1 MDKAQYWLD
10 EIKESKKREKD
21 FRENGKKILE
31 IYEGKKTPFNIL
43 YSNTETLLP
52 ALFSQL
58 PKPVIGR
65 RFKDSDP
72 LGKVISEAG
81 QRTLEYLLDT
91 DLDEYDNF
99 SDALTDVTLD
109 ALLPG
114 RGNASVKYE
123 SDEEVTW
130 ETACIDVHAWDRV
143 HYGYAKKW
151 SKMPWVAFEYYF
163 DKDEAKEKFKD
174 IKGID
179 FKEGEEVDGKDEK
192 EKVSRKT
199 ALFYQVWVKK
209 ERKIY
214 WVSDQVKDRFLDE
227 LDDPLELS
235 GFYPCPKPLQFV
247 KKSSD
252 LIPTALYTLYEN
264 QASELNKIQGRINK
278 VVEALKVRGV
288 YNRGLGDII
297 GTLFEE
303 ADNTLVP
310 TDDVA
315 SLTDGSIDKAIWFA
329 PIEKLI
335 VVLQQLYQA
344 REASKSVIYEI
355 TGISDIVRGQSVA
368 SETLGAQQIKESWG
382 TMRLKRLQKEVQRYA
397 LDLMKLLLEVS
408 AKKFSEETWKKITM
422 LPNPTGEEKII
433 AQQQLQALQMQS
445 QQRAMIAQQ
454 QGMQPEPPQIPPEIQ
469 QAAQS
474 ISFKEILEVLN
485 DDFQRSYRV
494 DIESNSTLDVEATE
508 DKQMVGEF
516 MNALG
521 QVMAGFSNDQT
532 IPFQAK
538 KSIIL
543 AVTKRFRFGREV
555 EDELESMQEPQPQIP
570 PQIQQQIQEQQKQ
583 IQQAQQQVQKEQEVL
598 EKEKQR
604 LEMEKM
610 QFEFDRK
617 LAAEQLSFEE
627 DLASEKLKMEEQLM
641 EERLKLDKAEAENS
655 LKMIIS
661 KAQRDTQSMLDKHA
675 AQVKS

>member
-1 MDKAQYWLD
+1 MKAQHWLD

-21 FRENGKKILE
+21 FREKGKNILD

-58 PKPVIGR
+58 PKPVIER
-65 RFKDSDP
+65 RFKDPDP
-72 LGKVISEAG
+72 LGKIVSEAG
-81 QRTLEYLLDT
+81 QRVLEYLLDT
-91 DLDEYDNF
+91 DLDEYDSF

-163 DKDEAKEKFKD
+163 DKDEAKEKFDD
-174 IKGID
+174 ITGIE
-179 FKEGEEVDGKDEK
+179 FREGEEVNGKDEK
-192 EKVSRKT
+192 EKVARET

-209 ERKIY
+209 DRKIY
-214 WVSDQVKDRFLDE
+214 WISDQVKDRYLDTI
-227 LDDPLELS
+227 DDPLELS

-252 LIPTALYTLYEN
+252 LVPTALYTLYEN
-264 QASELNKIQGRINK
+264 QAGELNKIQGRINK

-344 REASKSVIYEI
+344 RESSKSVIYEI

-408 AKKFSEETWKKITM
+408 AKKFTEETWKKITM
-422 LPNPTGEEKII
+422 LPNPTGEEKMM
-433 AQQQLQALQMQS
+433 AQQQLQALQMQA

-454 QGMQPEPPQIPPEIQ
+454 QGMQPESPQIPPELQ

-485 DDFQRSYRV
+485 DDFQRSYRI

-508 DKQMVGEF
+508 DKQNVSEF
-516 MNALG
+516 MNAFG
-521 QVMAGFSNDQT
+521 QMLAGFANDPSL
-532 IPFQAK
+532 PFDAK

-543 AVTKRFRFGREV
+543 KVAKIFRFGREV
-555 EDELESMQEPQPQIP
+555 EDELNQMQEPQPQIP

-583 IQQAQQQVQKEQEVL
+583 VQQAQQQVQKEQEVIQ
-598 EKEKQR
+598 KEKQR

-617 LAAEQLSFEE
+617 LAAEQLNFEE

-641 EERLKLDKAEAENS
+641 EERLKLDKAESENS

-661 KAQRDTQSMLDKHA
+661 KAQRDIQSMLDRHA
-675 AQVKS
+675 AMVKS

>member
-1 MDKAQYWLD
+1 MRKVQYWLD
-10 EIKESKKREKD
+10 EIKGSRKREKD
-21 FRENGKKILE
+21 FREKGKEIHE
-31 IYEGKKTPFNIL
+31 IYEGKNTPFNIL

-65 RFKDSDP
+65 RFKDADP
-72 LGKVISEAG
+72 LGKVVSEAG
-81 QRTLEYLLDT
+81 QRVLEYLLDT

-109 ALLPG
+109 ALLSG

-123 SDEEVTW
+123 SDDDVTW

-163 DKDEAKEKFKD
+163 DKDEAKEKFDD
-174 IKGID
+174 ITGIE
-179 FKEGEEVDGKDEK
+179 FREGEEVDKKDEK
-192 EKVSRKT
+192 EKVARET

-209 ERKIY
+209 DRKIY
-214 WVSDQVKDRFLDE
+214 WISDQVKDRYLDE

-252 LIPTALYTLYEN
+252 LVPTALYTLYEN

-315 SLTDGSIDKAIWFA
+315 SLADGSIDKAIWFA

-344 REASKSVIYEI
+344 RESSKSVIYEI

-408 AKKFSEETWKKITM
+408 AKKFTEETWKKITM
-422 LPNPTGEEKII
+422 LPNPTGEEKMM
-433 AQQQLQALQMQS
+433 AQKQLEAIQMQS
-445 QQRAMIAQQ
+445 QQRAMVAQQ
-454 QGMQPEPPQIPPEIQ
+454 QGMQPEPPQIPPELQ
-469 QAAQS
+469 QVVQS
-474 ISFKEILEVLN
+474 PSFKDILEVLN
-485 DDFQRSYRV
+485 DDFQRSYRL

-516 MNALG
+516 MNALA
-521 QVMAGFSNDQT
+521 QVMSGFANDQT

-583 IQQAQQQVQKEQEVL
+583 VQQAQQQVQKEQEAI

-610 QFEFDRK
+610 QFEFDKK

-655 LKMIIS
+655 LKMLIA

-675 AQVKS
+675 AMVKS

>member
-1 MDKAQYWLD
+1 MRKVQYWLD
-10 EIKESKKREKD
+10 EINESGKREKD
-21 FRENGKKILE
+21 FREKGKNILE

-72 LGKVISEAG
+72 LGKVVSEAG
-81 QRTLEYLLDT
+81 QRVLEYLLDT
-91 DLDEYDNF
+91 DLDEYDSF

-123 SDEEVTW
+123 SDDDVTW

-163 DKDEAKEKFKD
+163 DEDEAKEKFDD
-174 IKGID
+174 ITGIE
-179 FKEGEEVDGKDEK
+179 FREGEEVDEKDEK
-192 EKVSRKT
+192 EKVARET
-199 ALFYQVWVKK
+199 ALFYQIWVKK
-209 ERKIY
+209 DRKIY
-214 WVSDQVKDRFLDE
+214 WVSDQVKDRYLDE
-227 LDDPLELS
+227 IDDPLELS
-235 GFYPCPKPLQFV
+235 GFYPCPKPLQFI

-252 LIPTALYTLYEN
+252 LVPTALYTLYEN

-278 VVEALKVRGV
+278 VVEAIKVRGV

-315 SLTDGSIDKAIWFA
+315 SLADGSIDKAIWFA

-344 REASKSVIYEI
+344 RESSKTVIYEI

-408 AKKFSEETWKKITM
+408 AKKFSEETWQKITM
-422 LPNPTGEEKII
+422 LPNPTSKEKEE
-433 AQQQLQALQMQS
+433 AQQQLQALQIQ
-445 QQRAMIAQQ
+445 AQQ
-454 QGMQPEPPQIPPEIQ
+454 SAMLSQRQGMQPQPPQFPPELQ

-474 ISFKEILEVLN
+474 PSFKDILDILN
-485 DDFQRSYRV
+485 DDFQRSYRI
-494 DIESNSTLDVEATE
+494 DIESNSTLDVDATE

-516 MNALG
+516 MNALA
-521 QVMAGFSNDQT
+521 QVMSGFANDQT

-583 IQQAQQQVQKEQEVL
+583 IQQGQQQIQKAQQDI

-604 LEMEKM
+604 LEMERM
-610 QFEFDRK
+610 QFDFDTK
-617 LAAEQLSFEE
+617 LAKEQLNFEE
-627 DLASEKLKMEEQLM
+627 DLATEKLKMDEQLAK
-641 EERLKLDKAEAENS
+641 ERLKLEKLDAESS
-655 LKMIIS
+655 LKQMFT
-661 KAQRDTQSMLDKHA
+661 KAQRDIQSMLDRHA
-675 AQVKS
+675 AMVKS